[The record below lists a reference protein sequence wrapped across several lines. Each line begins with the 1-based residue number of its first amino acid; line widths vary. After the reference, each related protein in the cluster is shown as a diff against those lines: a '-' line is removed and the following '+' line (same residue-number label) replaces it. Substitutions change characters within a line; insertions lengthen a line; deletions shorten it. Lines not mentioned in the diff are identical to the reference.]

1 MKGKN
6 KMTKKLFKIWSE
18 LKTIDDKES
27 ILKCF
32 KRRKNKNLYFVF
44 KKIHILNSFFVILFF
59 PLLC

>member
-1 MKGKN
+1 MIWLIWLMRKTKGKN

-44 KKIHILNSFFVILFF
+44 KKIHILNK
-59 PLLC
+59 

>member
-44 KKIHILNSFFVILFF
+44 KKIHILNK
-59 PLLC
+59 

>member
-1 MKGKN
+1 
-6 KMTKKLFKIWSE
+6 MTKKLFKIWSE

-44 KKIHILNSFFVILFF
+44 KKNATNKRGIFF
-59 PLLC
+59 

>member
-1 MKGKN
+1 
-6 KMTKKLFKIWSE
+6 MTKKLFKIWSE

-44 KKIHILNSFFVILFF
+44 KKIHILNKWINKYNNKI
-59 PLLC
+59 